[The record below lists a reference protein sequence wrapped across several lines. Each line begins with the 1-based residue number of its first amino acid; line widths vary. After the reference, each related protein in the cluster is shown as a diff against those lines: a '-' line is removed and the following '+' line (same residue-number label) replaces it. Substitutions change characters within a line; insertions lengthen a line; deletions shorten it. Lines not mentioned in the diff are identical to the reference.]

1 MASICR
7 SPPPPMTD
15 DELKRVVRIMDHGL
29 AGALPTCRSGRELV
43 ISLTISFCIMALI
56 FGIVFAVTS

>member
-1 MASICR
+1 
-7 SPPPPMTD
+7 MTD

-43 ISLTISFCIMALI
+43 ISLALAFCVVVLV
-56 FGIVFAVTS
+56 FGIVFAAV